1 MHFYLFF
8 TTKKYLKTIIWKGHF
23 TMVNTLNGKSMSMK
37 YLFLSIAFIFSSLSF
52 SQSVIINAQELAT
65 EQIEEIYQIYGIR
78 PKAGSYWYDT
88 RSGAYGI
95 KGGPVIGVMYPGHQ
109 FGHLSPSASHGTSG
123 VFINNRQLQS
133 NEAIQLAN
141 LFGYYKPVPGR
152 YWMNSNGDIGVE
164 GYGYA
169 IGNIYMAI
177 AIAQRTRA
185 NWSTQSGNL
194 WSSGLSSG
202 GNYYTGANGQP
213 SQGYVSVPGYGPVS
227 HGMN

>member
-1 MHFYLFF
+1 MVD
-8 TTKKYLKTIIWKGHF
+8 TLKS
-23 TMVNTLNGKSMSMK
+23 KSMTMK
-37 YLFLSIAFIFSSLSF
+37 YLFLSFAFLLSSRSF
-52 SQSVIINAQELAT
+52 SQSVIINDRELT
-65 EQIEEIYQIYGIR
+65 MEQIQEIYQIYGIK
-78 PKAGSYWYDT
+78 PKPGKYWYDS

-95 KGGPVIGVMYPGHQ
+95 KEGPVIGVMYPGHQ
-109 FGHLSPSASHGTSG
+109 YGNLASNASLGNSG

-133 NEAIQLAN
+133 TEAIQLAN

-164 GYGYA
+164 GYAYA

-177 AIAQRTRA
+177 AIAQRSQA
-185 NWSTQSGNL
+185 NWSTRSGNL
-194 WSSGLSSG
+194 WSSGLYSG